1 MQAARWSS
9 GPART
14 AEADRM
20 GTTAAGYVKRR
31 PGKRPTA
38 PSSISAVYVVVGSH
52 PRAIDPTSAQMP
64 VGGFRTPTAVDT
76 DSARRPC
83 LCGRPRHESRSEGR
97 RHILPEPLDGRPAV
111 ASDRYTDSG
120 TRSARLRRSVST
132 NLLPRGCRER
142 RNGEPAEK
150 TEPRTGTAPTS
161 SPSRRAAQRGRLN
174 PAVRYGGVGDEHV
187 IRTVRMKDQPDRGGP
202 DPRGARARSGTRR
215 HCFGSYS
222 HGPTRRTPD
231 DF

>member
-1 MQAARWSS
+1 
-9 GPART
+9 
-14 AEADRM
+14 
-20 GTTAAGYVKRR
+20 
-31 PGKRPTA
+31 
-38 PSSISAVYVVVGSH
+38 
-52 PRAIDPTSAQMP
+52 MP

-150 TEPRTGTAPTS
+150 TEPRTGTAPTA

-202 DPRGARARSGTRR
+202 DPRGARATTRR
-215 HCFGSYS
+215 PSTCCGIRRVCTSDRGSARS
-222 HGPTRRTPD
+222 SAATSRHLAGPRNEATALAPARQRPR
-231 DF
+231 FSERSSSASNRS